1 MVADILSFQNSIG
14 YLCGLE
20 LNFMKRNNNKVKVA
34 ISCGDINGVGL
45 ETIIKSFLD
54 TRMFELCTPLV
65 YGNHHISKAYRK
77 QIGIQDFSFNLIK
90 NHDKSNQ
97 KKVNLISINDEKMD
111 VSFGTVTDQAGKLAY
126 ESITNATD
134 ALASNHADVLV
145 TAPIHKQNI
154 PWEYEDIKG
163 HTEYLAHYANED
175 HPLMMMVH
183 NNMRVGVVT
192 GHLPL
197 KEVSKTLTKDKII
210 QTLEVF
216 QKSLK
221 QDFNIHQPKIAV
233 LGLNPHAGD
242 NGVIGKEE
250 METIIPAIEAFNA
263 DGNIAIGPFASDGF
277 FGSGQFKKFD
287 GILAMYHDQGLIP
300 FKTISNN
307 EGVNFTAGLPIVR
320 TSPDHGTAFDIAGKN
335 IADPTSFRNAI
346 YLAMDIYRNRKNYR
360 ELTKDVLDIKK

>member
-1 MVADILSFQNSIG
+1 
-14 YLCGLE
+14 
-20 LNFMKRNNNKVKVA
+20 MKHSKNKIKVA

-45 ETIIKSFLD
+45 EVVIKSFLD
-54 TRMFELCTPLV
+54 PRMFELCTPII
-65 YGNHHISKAYRK
+65 YGNSEASKSYRK
-77 QIGIQDFSFNLIK
+77 NLGTQDFSFHMIE
-90 NHDKSNQ
+90 NHSKSNP
-97 KKVNLISINDEKMD
+97 KKVNLVTINKSNIE
-111 VSFGTVTDQAGKLAY
+111 VSFGAITSESGQLAY
-126 ESITNATD
+126 ESITHATD

-154 PWEYEDIKG
+154 NWEDENIKG
-163 HTEYLAHYANED
+163 HTEYLANYANED

-183 NNMRVGVVT
+183 NSLRVGVVT
-192 GHLPL
+192 GHVPL
-197 KEVSKTLTKDKII
+197 KDVSSVLTKDKIVN
-210 QTLEVF
+210 TLEVF
-216 QKSLK
+216 RKSLV

-242 NGVIGKEE
+242 SGVIGREE
-250 METIIPAIEAFNA
+250 EDMIIPAIEQFNA
-263 DGNIAIGPFASDGF
+263 DNNIAIGPFASDGF

-335 IADPTSFRNAI
+335 TADPTSFRNAI
-346 YLAMDIYRNRKNYR
+346 FLASDIFRNRKTYR
-360 ELTKDVLDIKK
+360 ELTKDVLKIRK